1 MVEIN
6 SNASGLRSQL
16 QAHLQ
21 SDTARRTER
30 ARDEK
35 AQRPQDVV
43 SKRVD
48 ERIGDRSEANRQA
61 PTQRSG
67 RSNDLSSSRELV
79 AAEERVNQLN
89 ANNRE
94 APIGRTSQQASSGR
108 NIPLGQI
115 VDIRV

>member
-16 QAHLQ
+16 QAQLQ
-21 SDTARRTER
+21 SDTARRTGR
-30 ARDEK
+30 VGDDQ
-35 AQRPQDVV
+35 AQRPQDIVTR
-43 SKRVD
+43 RVD
-48 ERIGDRSEANRQA
+48 ERIGERSEANRQA
-61 PTQRSG
+61 PTQRSS
-67 RSNDLSSSRELV
+67 RSNDLSSSGELV